1 MIGRLLSKL
10 LIKFLLAPS
19 SSLYSGPTHTTQDLI
34 NTLRPGD
41 ILLVEGNQRF
51 SLFIKYLT
59 QSNWSHV
66 AMYIGNGRLVEADL
80 VEGVRDIP
88 VEEYA
93 NYHTRICRPVN
104 LIKRD
109 LDAVIKFCMD
119 RMGLKY
125 DLKNVFDLARYLI
138 PLPFI
143 PNKYK
148 RDILELGAGDPT
160 KVICSSLI
168 AEAFHQVKYP
178 IIPNVIANQKKTFF
192 KRRHH
197 TLFTPADF
205 DRSPYFEIIKPTLA
219 MGFNYVGFDW
229 QKKVGTES

>member
-19 SSLYSGPTHTTQDLI
+19 SSLYSGPTHSTQDLI
-34 NTLRPGD
+34 DTLRPGD

-66 AMYIGNGRLVEADL
+66 ALYIGNGRLVEADL

-88 VEEYA
+88 VEEYS

-109 LDAVIKFCMD
+109 LDSVIKFCMD

-138 PLPFI
+138 PLPLI

-178 IIPNVIANQKKTFF
+178 IIPNVIENQKKTFF

-229 QKKVGTES
+229 HKKVGNES